1 MANSSRTQQRSS
13 ASRGRFGRSSMGD
26 RPSSG
31 RSLRARQGEPGAK
44 GRFGLGASLGPSG
57 YGRTTGSGRRT
68 KSKAPAQKSGMGR
81 AFSMLGG
88 AMSGG
93 AAKKATSRSA
103 AKPAGF
109 ALLAGAAGLALKNRE
124 KLMGM
129 MDRGRSS
136 HPDSTSGIY
145 SDTTSA
151 GTQSG
156 VMSASTLPGDD
167 GGVAAPAMPGTGSTS
182 AGDAVLSSAPDD
194 QDRLNENAP

>member
-13 ASRGRFGRSSMGD
+13 ASRGRFGRTAMGD

-31 RSLRARQGEPGAK
+31 RSLRASQGEPGAK

-57 YGRTTGSGRRT
+57 YGRTTGSGRRM
-68 KSKAPAQKSGMGR
+68 KSKAPVQKSGMGR
-81 AFSMLGG
+81 AFSMLSG

-129 MDRGRSS
+129 VDRGRGS
-136 HPDSTSGIY
+136 HADSTSGIY

-151 GTQSG
+151 GMQSG
-156 VMSASTLPGDD
+156 VTSASTMPGDD
-167 GGVAAPAMPGTGSTS
+167 GGTAGTAMSGTDSMRADDNMG
-182 AGDAVLSSAPDD
+182 SAPDD